1 MKKKAINGWNLLW
14 LLGGLISVIM
24 LFGMAVS
31 DLSTGPGV
39 STMIQLSARCAV
51 PWVYLA
57 FAASSLHILFSSDF
71 SAWVLRNRK
80 YFGLTFGVAMAWQA
94 LFIVWMVG
102 VHTDYYTDEVYLL
115 RDVIEGVVGYV
126 FLILMVI
133 TSFRPGRRRLSRKQW
148 RVLHKS
154 GIYFLWAYAFSVYW
168 WAIFYSESKIVMDY
182 ILYALGFGA
191 WALRAAAW
199 HKERMKAALKDPSW
213 SGPNPFLRAVG
224 AVIIGLGGLMAV
236 SGSLWYGPAEPWV
249 YGYGVTQA
257 PELYVPYWPF
267 EPFWPLLVIALG
279 TYVMGVSM
287 PLKSEREDS
296 AAGQGVGR

>member
-1 MKKKAINGWNLLW
+1 MGGRSKDFLKMKAVNGWTLLW
-14 LLGGLISVIM
+14 ILGSLISVIM
-24 LFGMAVS
+24 IWGMAVS

-39 STMIQLSARCAV
+39 SSMIGLSARCAV

-102 VHTDYYTDEVYLL
+102 VHTGYYTEEVYLL

-126 FLILMVI
+126 FLVLMVI
-133 TSFRPGRRRLSRKQW
+133 TSFKPGRRALSRKQW

-168 WAIFYSESKIVMDY
+168 WAIFYSESESAIDFHFVWARFHSVGSSCRGLAQRADEGGEERPFLVGREPPLAWVGGSHHRSRGADGRLWLFLVRPLGALGLR
-182 ILYALGFGA
+182 LYA
-191 WALRAAAW
+191 
-199 HKERMKAALKDPSW
+199 DPD
-213 SGPNPFLRAVG
+213 P
-224 AVIIGLGGLMAV
+224 
-236 SGSLWYGPAEPWV
+236 
-249 YGYGVTQA
+249 
-257 PELYVPYWPF
+257 
-267 EPFWPLLVIALG
+267 
-279 TYVMGVSM
+279 
-287 PLKSEREDS
+287 
-296 AAGQGVGR
+296 